1 MEKKCVLYE
10 RNCTDCGE
18 CNICDLNPSKTC
30 DNCGKCIDSGDDYNI
45 IDVDLIAEESD
56 MPLNYTDDFIGE
68 TIDDDYDD
76 FSEDDFDEP
85 PYLDDEEYPDD
96 EDDKSLKDLYGDL
109 FGDL

>member
-10 RNCTDCGE
+10 RVCSDCGE
-18 CNICDLNPSKTC
+18 CNICDLDPRKTC

-56 MPLNYTDDFIGE
+56 MPLNYTDDFVGD
-68 TIDDDYDD
+68 TTDDDYDD

-85 PYLDDEEYPDD
+85 PYLDDEEYSDD